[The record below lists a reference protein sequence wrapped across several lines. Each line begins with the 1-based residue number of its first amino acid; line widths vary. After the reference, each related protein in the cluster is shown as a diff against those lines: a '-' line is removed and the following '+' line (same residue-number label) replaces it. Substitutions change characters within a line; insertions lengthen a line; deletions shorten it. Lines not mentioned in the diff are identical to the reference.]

1 MTRAVVF
8 LIFFIVFT
16 LLSLVMNIPPG
27 IYAHDL
33 FNIPPSEYSSLING
47 IMNGVVYGALIWLVY
62 SIIKRSTKKEKRQ
75 IKIVTKQPSKK
86 IVKIK
91 RKRSKNLSEL
101 TQIMDVGPR
110 RARLLKAAGI
120 NTVSDLAAAPVR
132 DLSERTG
139 IPLKTL
145 SKIIERANRIK

>member
-1 MTRAVVF
+1 MIGAVIF
-8 LIFFIVFT
+8 LIFFILFT

-47 IMNGVVYGALIWLVY
+47 IMNGVVYGFLIWLVY
-62 SIIKRSTKKEKRQ
+62 SILRSTKKEKRQ

-86 IVKIK
+86 IVK
-91 RKRSKNLSEL
+91 RKRLKHLSEL

-120 NTVSDLAAAPVR
+120 DTISDLAAAPVR

>member
-1 MTRAVVF
+1 MIGAAIF
-8 LIFFIVFT
+8 LIFFILFT

-27 IYAHDL
+27 IYAHEL

-47 IMNGVVYGALIWLVY
+47 IMNGVVYGVLIWLVY
-62 SIIKRSTKKEKRQ
+62 SILRRPKKEQRQ

-91 RKRSKNLSEL
+91 RKRSKQLSEL

-120 NTVSDLAAAPVR
+120 DTVSDLAAAPVR